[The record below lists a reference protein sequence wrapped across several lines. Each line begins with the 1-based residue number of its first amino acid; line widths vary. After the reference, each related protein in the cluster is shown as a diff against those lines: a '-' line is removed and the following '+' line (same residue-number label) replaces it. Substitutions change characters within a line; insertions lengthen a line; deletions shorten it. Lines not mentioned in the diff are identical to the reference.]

1 MTSST
6 FLRNG
11 LTIAL
16 SILALPAV
24 GQFNGPGPTT
34 AGQLNRPAILTND
47 QTLLNP
53 GSRDFQLTQGDLI
66 EIKIFG
72 QSDYAPPVRIGSD
85 GNVLLP
91 LIGVVSLNHLTVTAA
106 ENLIASKLT
115 AAGMFKDPQVSLQ
128 VTDGP
133 NASVT
138 VVGEAHGVIPVL
150 GSRRLLDV
158 LAAAG
163 GLPITASHVVTINR
177 PGQPEPL
184 IIDLGTDPAHS
195 AGADVPVFPGDT
207 VVVARIGVVYLL
219 GSFKSQGA
227 VPLSTNT
234 PLTLMQATAL
244 GGGVSFDAKYSDL
257 RVIRTVGDQR
267 TVVKLNMMDV
277 MHGKAPDPI
286 LQANDIL
293 YMPNSFIKSSLTNG
307 SLNTVLSLVSI
318 AFSAFALTHGD

>member
-1 MTSST
+1 MTSSA
-6 FLRNG
+6 LLNRG
-11 LTIAL
+11 LAIAL
-16 SILALPAV
+16 SVLALPAF
-24 GQFNGPGPTT
+24 GQFNGPGPITS
-34 AGQLNRPAILTND
+34 GPLNQPSVLTSN
-47 QTLLNP
+47 QVLLNP
-53 GSRDFQLTQGDLI
+53 GPRDFQLTQGDLI

-72 QSDYAPPVRIGSD
+72 QTEYAPAVRISSD

-91 LIGVVSLNHLTVTAA
+91 LIGIVSLNHLTVTAA
-106 ENLIASKLT
+106 ENLIAEKLS
-115 AAGMFKDPQVSLQ
+115 AAGMFKDPQVSIQ

-138 VVGEAHGVIPVL
+138 VVGEAHGVIPVI

-158 LAAAG
+158 LAASG
-163 GLPITASHVVTINR
+163 GIPITASHVVTINR

-184 IIDLGTDPAHS
+184 VIDLGTDPAHS
-195 AGADVPVFPGDT
+195 AFADVPVFPGDT

-219 GSFKSQGA
+219 GSFKNQGV
-227 VPLSTNT
+227 VPLTTNT
-234 PLTLMQATAL
+234 PLTLMQAAAL

-257 RVIRTVGDQR
+257 RVIRTIGDQR

-286 LQANDIL
+286 LQANDII